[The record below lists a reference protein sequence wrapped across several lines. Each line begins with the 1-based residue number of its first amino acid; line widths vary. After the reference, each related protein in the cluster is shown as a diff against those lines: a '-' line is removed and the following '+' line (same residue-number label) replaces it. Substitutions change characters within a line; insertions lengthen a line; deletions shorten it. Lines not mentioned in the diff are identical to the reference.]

1 MFPDLLRDDIFR
13 LETKRLWLRW
23 PRMADAA
30 AIVRLAGDKDVAQM
44 TERLP
49 HPYPPSAA
57 EKWIFESRVG
67 NAQGSAAV
75 LALTLKSKPEDLIG
89 MVGIHQTRPGRA
101 VLGYWIGKPFWNQG
115 LAREAAGEVV
125 DLAFRTSE
133 VERIDAQ
140 VRADNP
146 ASRAVLEDSGFRL
159 EGVGLVD
166 MPLRGGAFACQRFQL
181 DRAGWLAAQ
190 QVRDAALLGVDC
202 LRSTG

>member
-1 MFPDLLRDDIFR
+1 
-13 LETKRLWLRW
+13 
-23 PRMADAA
+23 
-30 AIVRLAGDKDVAQM
+30 M

-75 LALTLKSKPEDLIG
+75 LALTLKAKPEELIG

-101 VLGYWIGKPFWNQG
+101 VLGYWIGKPFWNLG
-115 LAREAAGEVV
+115 LAREAVGELV

-140 VRADNP
+140 VRVDNP
-146 ASRAVLEDSGFRL
+146 ASRAVLEDGGFRL

-166 MPLRGGAFACQRFQL
+166 MPVRGGAFNCQRFQL
-181 DRAGWLAAQ
+181 DRAGWMAAQ
-190 QVRDAALLGVDC
+190 QVRDAALLGADC
-202 LRSTG
+202 VRSAG